1 MSQFLKLI
9 LEIISLI
16 SIIAF
21 STLMI
26 FYNDSKIK
34 IGINYKMKREIK
46 KIDNNLTNVFDK
58 IQKENSDFSYRK
70 SNIPVYDYILTTK
83 KYRYYVKIIMNK
95 NNSDIFI
102 NSAMVW
108 NFGKTLCD
116 EKGKEVKKNVEL
128 IRFDSKKDKH
138 KSPRKLFI
146 IYHSAPSILMIV
158 NECEY
163 EIVNSSTDVYGNNII
178 TFENLKKELSQAIE
192 F

>member
-146 IYHSAPSILMIV
+146 IYPSAPSILMIV

-178 TFENLKKELSQAIE
+178 TFENLKKELRQAIE

>member
-128 IRFDSKKDKH
+128 IRFDSKKDKR

-146 IYHSAPSILMIV
+146 IYPSAPSILMIV